1 MSVRLLL
8 PTAVYAVILA
18 LSSLPADDL
27 SMLPAGLS
35 LVGHA
40 LEYGVLGAAIRWAL
54 DDIPRATA
62 LTVAVVVGLAGLDEA
77 YQSTVPGR
85 DPSAIDWAV
94 DVVSAAVVATAFAR
108 WWRSPPR

>member
-8 PTAVYAVILA
+8 PTDVYAAILA

-40 LEYGVLGAAIRWAL
+40 LEYAVLGTALRWAL
-54 DDIPRATA
+54 DGVPGATA
-62 LTVAVVVGLAGLDEA
+62 VTLGAVACLAGIDEA

-85 DPSAIDWAV
+85 DPSALDWLV
-94 DVVSAAVVATAFAR
+94 DVTSGAVAATAFVR
-108 WWRSPPR
+108 GRG